1 MKLKTATGLFKEG
14 FYNMLKN
21 RLVSIVAIST
31 VFISLSIFGIV
42 YMFINIVNENINNMQ
57 GEVEVVAFLDENIE
71 KSEVASL
78 QKEIENM
85 DNVKSV
91 EYVSSEEGLKEYNE
105 SLSTQGDTEMAQILN
120 EVVEETKN
128 PIPASFS
135 IKTVEPTKNEEVK
148 ENVDS
153 LEAIYK
159 VNDSSVIT
167 SFLQKFSKYTKII
180 GGAFIIGLVIAS
192 ILLISNSIKVAIF
205 VRKKEISIIKY
216 IGATNNYIRLPF
228 IMEGFLIGT
237 IGALLSAGVISIIY
251 YSATGT
257 ITNVLSQMISG
268 FVMPSLSSLLILL
281 VPIMTLIGSGIGIL
295 GSLISIRKYLKV

>member
-180 GGAFIIGLVIAS
+180 GGAFIIGLVVAS
-192 ILLISNSIKVAIF
+192 VLLISNSIKVAIF

-281 VPIMTLIGSGIGIL
+281 VPIMILIGSGIGIL

>member
-1 MKLKTATGLFKEG
+1 
-14 FYNMLKN
+14 MLKN

-180 GGAFIIGLVIAS
+180 GGAFIIGLVVAS
-192 ILLISNSIKVAIF
+192 VLLISNSIKVAIF
-205 VRKKEISIIKY
+205 MRKKEISIIKY

-281 VPIMTLIGSGIGIL
+281 VPIMILIGSGIGIL
-295 GSLISIRKYLKV
+295 GSLMSIRKYLKV

>member
-1 MKLKTATGLFKEG
+1 
-14 FYNMLKN
+14 MLKN

>member
-31 VFISLSIFGIV
+31 VFISLSIFGII

-180 GGAFIIGLVIAS
+180 GGAFIIGLVVAS
-192 ILLISNSIKVAIF
+192 VLLISNSIKVAIF

-281 VPIMTLIGSGIGIL
+281 VPIMILIGSGIGIL

>member
-1 MKLKTATGLFKEG
+1 
-14 FYNMLKN
+14 MLKN

-180 GGAFIIGLVIAS
+180 GGAFIIGLVVAS
-192 ILLISNSIKVAIF
+192 VLLISNSIKVAIF
-205 VRKKEISIIKY
+205 MRKKEISIIKY

-281 VPIMTLIGSGIGIL
+281 VPIMILIGSGIGIL

>member
-1 MKLKTATGLFKEG
+1 
-14 FYNMLKN
+14 MLKN

-180 GGAFIIGLVIAS
+180 GGAFIIGLVVAS
-192 ILLISNSIKVAIF
+192 VLLISNSIKVAIF
-205 VRKKEISIIKY
+205 MRKKEISIIKY

-237 IGALLSAGVISIIY
+237 IGSLLSAGVISIIY

-281 VPIMTLIGSGIGIL
+281 VPIMILIGSGIGIL

>member
-1 MKLKTATGLFKEG
+1 
-14 FYNMLKN
+14 MLKN

-180 GGAFIIGLVIAS
+180 GGAFIIGLVVAS
-192 ILLISNSIKVAIF
+192 VLLISNSIKVAIF
-205 VRKKEISIIKY
+205 MRKKEISIIKY

>member
-1 MKLKTATGLFKEG
+1 
-14 FYNMLKN
+14 MLKN

-180 GGAFIIGLVIAS
+180 GGAFIIGLVVAS
-192 ILLISNSIKVAIF
+192 VLLISNSIKVAIF
-205 VRKKEISIIKY
+205 MRKKEISIIKY

-237 IGALLSAGVISIIY
+237 IGSLLSAGVISIIY

>member
-1 MKLKTATGLFKEG
+1 
-14 FYNMLKN
+14 MLKN

-180 GGAFIIGLVIAS
+180 GGAFIIGLVVAS
-192 ILLISNSIKVAIF
+192 VLLISNSIKVAIF

-281 VPIMTLIGSGIGIL
+281 VPIMILIGSGIGIL

>member
-1 MKLKTATGLFKEG
+1 
-14 FYNMLKN
+14 MLKN

-180 GGAFIIGLVIAS
+180 GGAFIIGLVVAS
-192 ILLISNSIKVAIF
+192 VLLISNSIKVAIF

>member
-1 MKLKTATGLFKEG
+1 
-14 FYNMLKN
+14 MLKN

-167 SFLQKFSKYTKII
+167 SFLQKFNKYTKII
-180 GGAFIIGLVIAS
+180 GGAFIIGLVVAS
-192 ILLISNSIKVAIF
+192 VLLISNSIKVAIF
-205 VRKKEISIIKY
+205 MRKKEISIIKY

-257 ITNVLSQMISG
+257 ITNVLSQMING

-281 VPIMTLIGSGIGIL
+281 VPIMILIGSGIGIL
-295 GSLISIRKYLKV
+295 GSLMSIRKYLKV

>member
-1 MKLKTATGLFKEG
+1 
-14 FYNMLKN
+14 MLKN

-180 GGAFIIGLVIAS
+180 GGAFIIGLVVAS
-192 ILLISNSIKVAIF
+192 VLLISNSIKVAIF

-237 IGALLSAGVISIIY
+237 IGALLSSGVISIIY